1 MPDGHV
7 LLKAEHDMF
16 VLVAIVEAVGAAEKV
31 PAGHGEHVR
40 SVFVIAGAE

>member
-1 MPDGHV
+1 M
-7 LLKAEHDMF
+7 LKAVHDMF
-16 VLVAIVEAVGAAEKV
+16 VLVVIVEAVGAAEKV